1 MNICHSSEFDP
12 VAENHVE
19 VLKKIMLNEFQ

>member
-1 MNICHSSEFDP
+1 MNICHSSECDP
-12 VAENHVE
+12 VAENHVK